1 MVPFFAFC
9 LTRAMHSSKA
19 DKQPAHV
26 SVLLDE
32 VLQFLK
38 PEDGKIYVDGNLGLG
53 GHSGAILE
61 ASCPGGRVIGFDW
74 DQEALSQARV
84 NLAKYQGRI
93 DYVRQNF
100 AEIEEE
106 LKNRG
111 VTGVDGLLLDLGL
124 SSLQLDTSKRGF
136 SFQGSQPL
144 DMRMDIRRPE
154 TAADLLNQVREEEL
168 ADIFYF
174 YGEERQARRIAANI
188 VDVRQQIP
196 FVTTDQLVD
205 IVEKS
210 VPRRFWPKKI
220 HVATKVFQALRIA
233 VNGELDNLE
242 KILGALGRV
251 VRPEGRICI
260 ISFHSL
266 EDRLVKRVFRDNPVL
281 KVITSKPVMASS
293 TEVAMNSRARSA
305 RMRVAMVR
313 GEK

>member
-1 MVPFFAFC
+1 
-9 LTRAMHSSKA
+9 MHSSQA
-19 DKQPAHV
+19 DKQPEHV
-26 SVLLDE
+26 SVLLEE
-32 VLQFLK
+32 VLHFLN
-38 PEDGKIYVDGNLGLG
+38 PQDGKVYVDGNLGLG
-53 GHSGAILE
+53 GHTGAILE
-61 ASCPGGRVIGFDW
+61 ASSPGGRVIGFDW
-74 DQEALSQARV
+74 DQEALRQARL

-100 AEIEEE
+100 AAIEEE

-111 VTGVDGLLLDLGL
+111 VAAVDGLLLDLGL
-124 SSLQLDTSKRGF
+124 SSLQLDSSKRGF
-136 SFQGSQPL
+136 SFQGRQAL

-154 TAADLLNQVREEEL
+154 TAADLLNQVTEEEL

-188 VDVRQQIP
+188 VDARQQTP
-196 FVTTDQLVD
+196 FATTDQLVS
-205 IVEKS
+205 IIEKS

-251 VRPEGRICI
+251 VLPQGRICI

-266 EDRLVKRVFRDNPVL
+266 EDRLVKRAFRDNPAL
-281 KVITSKPVMASS
+281 KVMTSKPVMASS
-293 TEVAMNSRARSA
+293 KEVAVNARSRSA
-305 RMRVAMVR
+305 RMRVAVVR
-313 GEK
+313 EEV